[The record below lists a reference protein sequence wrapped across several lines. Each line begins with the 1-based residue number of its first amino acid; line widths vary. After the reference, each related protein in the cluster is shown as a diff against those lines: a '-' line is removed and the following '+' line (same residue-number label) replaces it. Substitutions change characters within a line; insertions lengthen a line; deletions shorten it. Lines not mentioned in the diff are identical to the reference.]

1 MTPSGAG
8 FRPIPFLSWRGARFE
23 QMDQLE
29 KLDDQQQDN
38 AEYDGSKIKVLT
50 GLEAV
55 RKRPGMYIG
64 DTSVY
69 GLHHL
74 VYEIVDNSVDEAMAG
89 FCTEISVTIHVDN
102 SVTVIDNGRGIP
114 VDMHPTEKKSAA
126 EVALTVLHA
135 GGKFDND
142 SYKVSGGLH
151 GVGLSV
157 VNALSDRLDVEIKRG
172 GKVYT
177 QSYER
182 GTPLGALQEVGVAKG
197 TGTKICFHPD
207 FTIFEANEYNFGT
220 LSNRLRELSFL
231 NKGLIIHV
239 EDERIDKKLT
249 FQYEGGIISFVEHL
263 NKNKVCLHPKPIYVE
278 GQKDNIIAE
287 IAMQYNDGYAESVF
301 SFANNINTHEGGSH
315 LTGFRGAL
323 TRTINAYASEKQGK
337 GEKIVL
343 TGDDVREGLVCV
355 ISVKIPNPQFEGQ
368 TKTKL
373 GNSEVKGIVE
383 ALCNDKLTQYFDENP
398 SIIKAIIDK
407 ALGAARARE
416 AAKKARE
423 LTRRKSVLESNTLP
437 GKLADCSEK
446 DPSQCE
452 LFLVE
457 GDSAGGCFSG
467 DTQIALADGRHI
479 RFEELVREQA
489 DGKEHFGYTIRHD
502 GKIGLERL
510 LNARITKKQAEVVCV
525 TLDNGETI
533 TCTPDHRFMLRD
545 GSYKAAAALRADD
558 SLMPLYRKLSDKRD
572 PGITIDGYEMAWD
585 PRSESWLF
593 THILADW
600 HNRWQGVYAE
610 SDGDHCHH
618 LDFDKRN
625 NNPTNIRRMPKD
637 AHLELHR
644 QHVQKTLHRAD
655 VIEKCRAIHQSDE
668 FRMMMSERMKQ
679 PDTRQILSEQAR
691 AQWEDEQYKTYMVEK
706 WREFYDE
713 HEAYR
718 EANSERLNR
727 NQQEYWSDAAHR
739 EEQAQRTRTYFEQH
753 PEAREQLSEQ
763 SKEQW
768 QNDDLLAWR
777 SETTKQQWTPEFRDK
792 RRAALAQTFYRKTIS
807 ALKQIERQHGN
818 LDIDAYR
825 RYRID
830 TRDHSLLS
838 FETFCERYFNN
849 DETKAREAITLHNHR
864 VVSVTT
870 IEQRVDVYDLE
881 VPGTHN
887 FALASGV
894 FVHNSAKQGRDRRF
908 QAILP
913 LRGKILN
920 VEKARF
926 DKMLK
931 SEEIQTLITAI
942 GAGIGAGD
950 FDPAKVRYHK
960 IVIMTDADVDGA
972 HIRTLLLTF
981 FYRQMKDIIERG
993 YLYIAQPPLF
1003 KVKRGK
1009 QEWYIKDETQMNK
1022 YLTEQGAASAALMVG
1037 DKLLTGK
1044 RLETHIYQL
1053 SEFLRYLD
1061 TFERHR
1067 QNRVLVKSL
1076 AYHKRLTAAMLG
1088 FRDLLEREMDA
1099 VLETYRAFFLN
1110 EKDRKISYTIQED
1123 TPERLKVLIKTTD
1136 DGEPL
1141 VVDYDFLS
1149 SHNYKELQRHA
1160 DLIAMMGFPPYK
1172 IEIDNKMREIEL
1184 LTDVVDTIINAGKN
1198 GLTIQRYKG
1207 LGEMNPDQLW
1217 ETTMDPQRRN
1227 MLTVQLGDFEE
1238 VETIFTTLMGDEVEP
1253 RREFIEKY
1261 ATQVK
1266 NLDI

>member
-1 MTPSGAG
+1 
-8 FRPIPFLSWRGARFE
+8 
-23 QMDQLE
+23 MDQVE
-29 KLDDQQQDN
+29 QIEQQEAN
-38 AEYDGSKIKVLT
+38 AGYDGSKIKVLT

-89 FCTEISVTIHVDN
+89 FCTEIAVTIHVDN
-102 SVTVIDNGRGIP
+102 SITVIDNGRGIP

-151 GVGLSV
+151 GVGMSV
-157 VNALSDRLDVEIKRG
+157 VNALSERLDVEIKRG

-177 QSYER
+177 QTYER
-182 GTPLGALQEVGVAKG
+182 GAPLEPLREVGIAKG
-197 TGTKICFHPD
+197 TGTKICFLPD

-231 NKGLIIHV
+231 NRGLIISI

-249 FQYEGGIISFVEHL
+249 FQYEGGICSFVEHL
-263 NKNKVCLHPKPIYVE
+263 NKNKPCLHPAPIYFE
-278 GQKDNIIAE
+278 SQKDNIVVEVAL
-287 IAMQYNDGYAESVF
+287 QYNDGYTENVF

-323 TRTINAYASEKQGK
+323 TRTINAYAAEKQGK
-337 GEKIVL
+337 GEKITL
-343 TGDDVREGLVCV
+343 SGEDVREGLVCV

-383 ALCNDKLTQYFDENP
+383 ALCNEKMTQYFDENP
-398 SIIKAIIDK
+398 SVIKAIIEK

-423 LTRRKSVLESNTLP
+423 LTRRKTALESSTLP

-446 DPSQCE
+446 DPRAGE

-467 DTQIALADGRHI
+467 DTLVALADGRNVS
-479 RFEELVREQA
+479 FTELIAEQRA
-489 DGKEHFGYTIRHD
+489 GKEHFCYTIRHD
-502 GKIGLERL
+502 GKIGLERI
-510 LNARITKKQAEVVCV
+510 LNVRQTKTDAEIVRV
-525 TLDNGETI
+525 TLDNGESL
-533 TCTPDHRFMLRD
+533 TCTPDHLFMLRD
-545 GSYKAAAALRADD
+545 GTYKAAAELCSDD
-558 SLMPLYRKLSDKRD
+558 SLMPLYRKFSDARE
-572 PGITIDGYEMAWD
+572 PGMTINGYEMVWD

-593 THILADW
+593 THVLADW
-600 HNRWQGVYAE
+600 RNRWQGVYAE
-610 SDGDHCHH
+610 SDGEH
-618 LDFDKRN
+618 DKS
-625 NNPTNIRRMPKD
+625 
-637 AHLELHR
+637 
-644 QHVQKTLHRAD
+644 Q
-655 VIEKCRAIHQSDE
+655 
-668 FRMMMSERMKQ
+668 
-679 PDTRQILSEQAR
+679 SEQAKV
-691 AQWEDEQYKTYMVEK
+691 QWENE
-706 WREFYDE
+706 
-713 HEAYR
+713 
-718 EANSERLNR
+718 
-727 NQQEYWSDAAHR
+727 
-739 EEQAQRTRTYFEQH
+739 
-753 PEAREQLSEQ
+753 
-763 SKEQW
+763 
-768 QNDDLLAWR
+768 
-777 SETTKQQWTPEFRDK
+777 
-792 RRAALAQTFYRKTIS
+792 I
-807 ALKQIERQHGN
+807 
-818 LDIDAYR
+818 
-825 RYRID
+825 
-830 TRDHSLLS
+830 
-838 FETFCERYFNN
+838 
-849 DETKAREAITLHNHR
+849 KAREAVSKYNHR
-864 VVSVTT
+864 VVSVTRL
-870 IEQRVDVYDLE
+870 EEKVNVYDLE

-887 FALASGV
+887 FALAGGV

-942 GAGIGAGD
+942 GAGIGADD
-950 FDPAKVRYHK
+950 FDISKVRYHK

-981 FYRQMKDIIERG
+981 FYRQMRDIIEHG

-1022 YLTEQGAASAALMVG
+1022 YLIEHGAASAALMVG
-1037 DKLLTGK
+1037 DKWLTGK
-1044 RLETHIYQL
+1044 RLETHIHQL

-1067 QNRVLVKSL
+1067 QNRVLVKAL
-1076 AYHKRLTAAMLG
+1076 AYHQRLTAAVLG

-1099 VLETYRAFFLN
+1099 VVETYRSFFLH
-1110 EKDRKISYTIQED
+1110 EKDRKISYAIVED
-1123 TPERLKVLIKTTD
+1123 GAERFKVIIKTAG
-1136 DGEPL
+1136 DGDPL
-1141 VVDYDFLS
+1141 VVDYEFLS

-1160 DLIAMMGFPPYK
+1160 ELITMMGFPPYK
-1172 IEIDNKMREIEL
+1172 VEIENKITEIEM
-1184 LTDVVDTIINAGKN
+1184 LTDVVETIISAGKS
-1198 GLTIQRYKG
+1198 GLVIQRYKG
-1207 LGEMNPDQLW
+1207 LGEMNPEQLW

-1227 MLTVQLGDFEE
+1227 LLTVQLGDLEE